1 MTSFFMNRF
10 YNGTVSVTVLP
21 YSKGMAV
28 MAGPG
33 APLGLAG
40 ITWDE
45 NLPNMALRAALLTES
60 WDLLQGQ
67 VYYVCGFAYF

>member
-1 MTSFFMNRF
+1 MTSFFMNGF
-10 YNGTVSVTVLP
+10 YNGTVSIPVLP

-28 MAGPG
+28 ITGPS

-40 ITWDE
+40 TTRDE
-45 NLPNMALRAALLTES
+45 NLPHTAVRAALLTES